1 MSYKETRELESLTQE
16 IDTLTGERDVLEA
29 LLADATLYERDRAA
43 FEDATR
49 RIGDVR
55 ARLAAAEERWLE
67 LEMRRE
73 ALARE

>member
-16 IDTLTGERDVLEA
+16 IDDLTGEATALETR
-29 LLADATLYERDRAA
+29 LADATLYERDRAA

-55 ARLAAAEERWLE
+55 TRLATAEERWHGCCS
-67 LEMRRE
+67 
-73 ALARE
+73 LAPR